1 MSERDMDTITTIE
14 DCQRTGHQES
24 VYTEGR
30 RIRKISKHVLGKT
43 YQDGRKV
50 GSKNMAIGK

>member
-1 MSERDMDTITTIE
+1 MDTITTIE